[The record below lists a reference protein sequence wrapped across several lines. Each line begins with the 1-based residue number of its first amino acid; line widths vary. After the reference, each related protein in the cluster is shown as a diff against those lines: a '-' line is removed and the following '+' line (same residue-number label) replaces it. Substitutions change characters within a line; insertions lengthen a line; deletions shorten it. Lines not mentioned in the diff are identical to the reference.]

1 MLREKDWSDGGCPAR
16 GRRGPTREKVCP
28 AMQNKPSTY
37 SFIQWNTLAEYIWLL
52 CLRAFIWF
60 IFGASVFS
68 FNGFVK
74 DNLCM
79 VVVLFLC
86 RWGGAPALGLLS
98 NTARYQRSHVGQN
111 RDPEFWYKMSSGVG
125 TTTFRECECSHE
137 RPGYRS
143 TFTALLKLLT
153 PLFLQIIHRL
163 HLASSSERLR
173 KSN

>member
-1 MLREKDWSDGGCPAR
+1 MGAVRPPGDWYQRERKYALPCKTSLVPILLFNEIHWRNISDFY
-16 GRRGPTREKVCP
+16 V
-28 AMQNKPSTY
+28 Y
-37 SFIQWNTLAEYIWLL
+37 VLSFDSFLVRVFFHSMGLSKIIYVWLL
-52 CLRAFIWF
+52 Y
-60 IFGASVFS
+60 FS
-68 FNGFVK
+68 YAGG
-74 DNLCM
+74 
-79 VVVLFLC
+79 
-86 RWGGAPALGLLS
+86 GGAPALGLLS
-98 NTARYQRSHVGQN
+98 NTARYQRSHVGPN